1 MISLNCVR
9 PESKKISKKKNK
21 QPNIAGKQPVKKQEA
36 ASTKLKK
43 NETEENISDSE
54 SNGSDD

>member
-1 MISLNCVR
+1 MVSLNCVR

-21 QPNIAGKQPVKKQEA
+21 QPNIASKQPMKKQGA
-36 ASTKLKK
+36 ASALLKK

-54 SNGSDD
+54 SNGSED